1 MVNTAWDLLDSE
13 FMLVAATVRDLFPS
27 AQKISWSDFL
37 TYHQIL
43 NLLGVEHT

>member
-27 AQKISWSDFL
+27 SIKFSISIASA
-37 TYHQIL
+37 TASTRQPS
-43 NLLGVEHT
+43 T